1 MDTKILIQNG
11 QILMGGLCKRTVGN
25 AAGGLIHI
33 IWKDFG
39 HDACRRFLSS
49 SQVLV
54 NNWLLYNGFTVG
66 IADTISDE
74 NTSHE
79 IMKELATSKEKVQ
92 KIMQDAQEGRL
103 ECQPGKNMIETFEFN
118 INIELNGA
126 RDKAGKLA
134 MQSLSDNNNVKMM
147 VQSGSKGTEINI
159 SQIMSC
165 VGQQNVEGKRIP
177 FGFKN
182 RTLPH
187 FNKDDYGPE
196 SKGFV
201 QNSYLSGLNPQEF
214 YFHAMGG
221 REGIIDT
228 AVKTS
233 ETGYIQRRLIKA
245 LEDVM
250 VKYDGT
256 IRNSMGHLLQFLYGE
271 DGMAGE
277 MIEDQ
282 SITILNKDDK
292 KMKVQYQLLDPQK
305 NQVEELNKLKDFL
318 EPEITEEIANDVEMQ
333 YKLQKNYD
341 ELIECRNELRRDVFR
356 TGQDKQ
362 HLPVN
367 LERIINSAKRN
378 FHLENNKI
386 TNLHPIAVIDGLDKL
401 IERLVVVPG
410 KDHVSV
416 EAQHNGIKLFSVHLK
431 SELAPKKLICLDKL
445 NKASFDWLLGEIE
458 NRFNQ
463 SLANPGEMVG
473 AIAAQSIGEPATQM
487 TLNTFHFAG
496 VSSKNVTL
504 GVPHLKEML
513 NVAKT
518 IKTPTTTVYLLP
530 EVSGSKEKTEKVRSL
545 LEHTTLN
552 HVANSSQIFYDP
564 DVKHSVVE
572 EDNQLLS
579 VYYEFDEPKPMLSPW
594 LLRIELSHDKMT
606 ETKLGML
613 DISKK
618 IMTYYE
624 NELELMVSDDNA
636 QNLVLRIRTIDKPTG
651 EEAKKDNYTA
661 LNNLKTLQTN
671 LMNELLIKGI
681 PEIKKVYMRE
691 VKKFSYD
698 DPTGSKEWIMETDGV
713 NLKQVLLVDN
723 IDPTRTYSNSIIE
736 IADVLGIE
744 AVRLS
749 ILRELRMVLD
759 VYGIYVNYRHLSML
773 IDLMTHRGALT
784 SITRHG
790 INRVESGPLRRCSFE
805 ETVEIL
811 LEAAVFSEVDHL
823 KGISENIMFGQLAPL
838 GTGCFDVLIDTSTL
852 SQAKHI
858 CDPYEVARLEDEM
871 DDIRTPLQV
880 SPNAQTPYLNT
891 PGPIGGV
898 TPRTPAD
905 SHTPYHDDKRTF
917 SPSYDMRFASP
928 AYMAS
933 PPYNADYVQSPSYQK
948 QQDKYAPGSP
958 PHPSNAVGSNQG
970 SPQYVGSVASPPCSP
985 GQSMD
990 FTPYSNMQPGGGYSP
1005 PNLRAGSG
1013 TLAGKMANHLSPMYS
1028 PNNGKQYYA
1037 LNRISC
1043 KSKL

>member
-1 MDTKILIQNG
+1 MDTKVLIQRG
-11 QILMGGLCKRTVGN
+11 QLLMGGLCKRTVGN

-33 IWKDFG
+33 IWKDYG
-39 HDACRRFLSS
+39 PDSCRRFLSS
-49 SQVLV
+49 AQVLV
-54 NNWLLYNGFTVG
+54 NSWLIYNGFTVG

-74 NTSHE
+74 ATSKE
-79 IMKELATSKEKVQ
+79 IMKELQMSKEKVQ
-92 KIMQDAQEGRL
+92 KIMQDAQEGKL
-103 ECQPGKNMIETFEFN
+103 ECQPGKNMLETFEYN
-118 INIELNGA
+118 INIELNAA

-134 MQSLSDNNNVKMM
+134 MQSLSDSNNVKMM
-147 VQSGSKGTEINI
+147 VQSGSKGTDINI

-165 VGQQNVEGKRIP
+165 VGQQNVEGKRVP

-196 SKGFV
+196 SRGFV

-221 REGIIDT
+221 REGLIDT

-256 IRNSMGHLLQFLYGE
+256 VRNSMGYLLQFLYGE

-277 MIEDQ
+277 SIEDQ
-282 SITILNKDDK
+282 NISILNKDDK
-292 KMKVQYQLLDPQK
+292 EMSNMYQLLDPQK
-305 NQVEELNKLKDFL
+305 NQVEELSKLKDVL
-318 EPEITEEIANDVEMQ
+318 EPAIADELANDAEMQ
-333 YKLQKNYD
+333 YKLQKSYED
-341 ELIECRNELRRDVFR
+341 LLECRNELRRDVFR
-356 TGQDKQ
+356 NGQEKQ

-367 LERIINSAKRN
+367 LERLITTAKRN

-386 TNLHPIAVIDGLDKL
+386 SDLNPITVIEELNKL
-401 IERLVVVPG
+401 VQKLVVVPG
-410 KDHVSV
+410 NDHVSV
-416 EAQHNGIKLFSVHLK
+416 EAQMNGIRLFTIHLK
-431 SELAPKKLICLDKL
+431 SELAPKKLICFEKL
-445 NKASFDWLLGEIE
+445 NKASFDWLVGEIE

-463 SLANPGEMVG
+463 ALIPPGEMVG

-504 GVPHLKEML
+504 GVPHLKEMM

-518 IKTPTTTVYLLP
+518 IKTPTTTVFLLP
-530 EVSGSKEKTEKVRSL
+530 EISSNKERTEKVRSL
-545 LEHTTLN
+545 LEHTTLS
-552 HVANSSQIFYDP
+552 HVAKSSQIFYDP
-564 DVKHSVVE
+564 DIKHSIVE
-572 EDNQLLS
+572 EDNQLLT
-579 VYYEFDEPKPMLSPW
+579 VYYEFDEPDPNISPW

-613 DISKK
+613 DIQRK
-618 IMTYYE
+618 IMSSYE
-624 NELELMVSDDNA
+624 GHLELMATDDNA
-636 QNLVLRIRTIDKPTG
+636 PNLVLRIRTLNKDG
-651 EEAKKDNYTA
+651 HEESKRDNYSA
-661 LNNLKTLQTN
+661 LNNLKTLQSS
-671 LMNELLIKGI
+671 LMNDLLIKGI
-681 PEIKKVYMRE
+681 PEIKKVYMRRL
-691 VKKFSYD
+691 KKFSYD
-698 DPTGSKEWIMETDGV
+698 KSKQADEWIMETDGV

-744 AVRLS
+744 AVRQC

-759 VYGIYVNYRHLSML
+759 VYSIYVNYRHLSML
-773 IDLMTHRGALT
+773 IDLMTHRGTLT

-823 KGISENIMFGQLAPL
+823 KGITENIIMGQLCPL
-838 GTGCFDVLIDTSTL
+838 GTGSFDILIDTTTL

-858 CDPYEVARLEDEM
+858 SDPYEVAHLEDERDELM
-871 DDIRTPLQV
+871 TPLQN
-880 SPNAQTPYLNT
+880 SPSSQTPFLRT
-891 PGPIGGV
+891 PAPLGGA
-898 TPRTPAD
+898 TPRTPTEAA
-905 SHTPYHDDKRTF
+905 TPYRDAGRSF

-928 AYMAS
+928 GYPTS
-933 PPYNADYVQSPSYQK
+933 PVYNSEYIQSPSSPK
-948 QQDKYAPGSP
+948 QQDKYSPGSP
-958 PHPSNAVGSNQG
+958 PHPINAGVVSNQA
-970 SPQYVGSVASPPCSP
+970 SPQYAGSVASPPYTPGVAMEYSP
-985 GQSMD
+985 GNPSS
-990 FTPYSNMQPGGGYSP
+990 PNVQPGGGYSP
-1005 PNLRAGSG
+1005 NPSKAGLG
-1013 TLAGKMANHLSPMYS
+1013 MLAGAMRNHLSPMYS
-1028 PNNGKQYYA
+1028 PNNG
-1037 LNRISC
+1037 NHITV
-1043 KSKL
+1043 